1 MKRWKLRANSG
12 KIIKALTFKPL
23 ILWQFDK
30 KEKQKIQIT
39 KTILTEKRNARQGY
53 NKSFVAEK
61 AKNDAA
67 EKKDS
72 GKKQR
77 IVRKPETAII
87 MSPVA
92 SGEVEREIDRKIWE
106 IKREW
111 RQKIEIA
118 GDRFVPVQ
126 NVFITWINQ

>member
-1 MKRWKLRANSG
+1 M
-12 KIIKALTFKPL
+12 
-23 ILWQFDK
+23 
-30 KEKQKIQIT
+30 
-39 KTILTEKRNARQGY
+39 TEKRNARQGY

-92 SGEVEREIDRKIWE
+92 SGEVEREIDRKI
-106 IKREW
+106 
-111 RQKIEIA
+111 
-118 GDRFVPVQ
+118 
-126 NVFITWINQ
+126 

>member
-1 MKRWKLRANSG
+1 M
-12 KIIKALTFKPL
+12 
-23 ILWQFDK
+23 
-30 KEKQKIQIT
+30 
-39 KTILTEKRNARQGY
+39 
-53 NKSFVAEK
+53 AEK

-92 SGEVEREIDRKIWE
+92 SGEIEREIDRKI
-106 IKREW
+106 
-111 RQKIEIA
+111 
-118 GDRFVPVQ
+118 
-126 NVFITWINQ
+126 